1 MSDQVPVKSGETRN
15 NGRWQKGQSGN
26 PRGRPRNSR
35 SQLAAQLDGAAEQDA
50 PAVYAAIKESAIKG
64 DTAAQGMLM
73 ARWWPAVKRTYADV
87 PDLPAVETAE
97 DIGRACAHIV
107 ARVANGEMTIE
118 EGGALSELLE
128 RLQKSLVAVE
138 LEKRLA
144 DLEALI
150 RERKP
155 GT

>member
-35 SQLAAQLDGAAEQDA
+35 SQLAAQLDAAAEQDA
-50 PAVYAAIKESAIKG
+50 PAVYAAIRAGALKG
-64 DTAAQGMLM
+64 DAAAQSMLM

-87 PDLPAVETAE
+87 PDLPAVESAE

-118 EGGALSELLE
+118 EGAALSELLE
-128 RLQKSLVAVE
+128 RLQKSLVAVG

-150 RERKP
+150 REGNP